1 MEQSAVV
8 FASICFL
15 AGWITPSQAL
25 EAIDFSLI
33 IMIAASIG
41 ISRAMELSG
50 LSDELGCA
58 CPQILFIYYV
68 SAPLLLI
75 LLFLFIFLCFSSIV
89 ANTLVCSAFLQSSS
103 MTPWTLNLMVYVVA
117 LVLTEIVTNNAAAA
131 LVIPIA
137 LSAAKALNVSYKPF
151 AMSVIMAA
159 SCGFAIPY
167 GYACSFFS
175 ACRVPD

>member
-50 LSDELGCA
+50 LSDELG
-58 CPQILFIYYV
+58 
-68 SAPLLLI
+68 
-75 LLFLFIFLCFSSIV
+75 
-89 ANTLVCSAFLQSSS
+89 
-103 MTPWTLNLMVYVVA
+103 
-117 LVLTEIVTNNAAAA
+117 
-131 LVIPIA
+131 
-137 LSAAKALNVSYKPF
+137 
-151 AMSVIMAA
+151 
-159 SCGFAIPY
+159 
-167 GYACSFFS
+167 
-175 ACRVPD
+175 